1 MIAVCAFVTALVTA
15 LVMVLSGKG
24 RSSDNEGEML

>member
-1 MIAVCAFVTALVTA
+1 MIAVCAFVTALAVS
-15 LVMVLSGKG
+15 LVMVLSGEG